1 MTKNYNQNIFY
12 QTDYGDTRFIAF
24 NILQK
29 FLDQRNL
36 QKITDILNE
45 ELDQYCKKNEL
56 LAEDFFEKIDDEF
69 LNQLLIGFVDNFDEI
84 NKAIE
89 NLSIE
94 NTSFHNLLLVKLII
108 FELKFHHENSAQNIF
123 EDYQKI
129 ANANKIKFDKK
140 IFLILLNQI
149 RNFEMQ

>member
-1 MTKNYNQNIFY
+1 MTKNHNQNIFY

-24 NILQK
+24 NILKK
-29 FLDQRNL
+29 FLEQGNIE
-36 QKITDILNE
+36 KITDILNE

-56 LAEDFFEKIDDEF
+56 LAEDLFEKIDDEF
-69 LNQLLIGFVDNFDEI
+69 LNQLLIGFVDNLDEI
-84 NKAIE
+84 NNAIE

-94 NTSFHNLLLVKLII
+94 NTSFYGLLLIKLII

-129 ANANKIKFDKK
+129 ANVNQIKFDKK
-140 IFLILLNQI
+140 IFLMLLNQI

>member
-1 MTKNYNQNIFY
+1 MTKNHNQNIFY

-69 LNQLLIGFVDNFDEI
+69 LNQLIIGFVDNFDEI

>member
-1 MTKNYNQNIFY
+1 MTKNHNQNIFY

-56 LAEDFFEKIDDEF
+56 LAEDLFEKIDDEF
-69 LNQLLIGFVDNFDEI
+69 LNQLLIGFVDNLDEI
-84 NKAIE
+84 NNSIE

-94 NTSFHNLLLVKLII
+94 NTSFDVLLMVKLIF

-129 ANANKIKFDKK
+129 ANSKEIKFDKK
-140 IFLILLNQI
+140 LFLMLFNQI

>member
-69 LNQLLIGFVDNFDEI
+69 LNQLIIGFVDNFDEI